1 MEALL
6 LRDGA
11 VNVWRYPLDGTPP
24 RQLTAFT
31 SGRILG
37 FAMSRDGR
45 TLAMSRG
52 SESADVVLITNR
64 P

>member
-37 FAMSRDGR
+37 FAWSRDGR
-45 TLAMSRG
+45 TLVMSRG